1 MLSRDKIAFRTD
13 IKLILNLNTHIEKDM
28 AKGENKLMKRKK
40 IEGVDMKQLDMALL
54 MENPSETADSPKDDK
69 SSNDDPDIDNTV
81 DIEHNTIYTG
91 PNYMDRQ
98 WNTIFPTDIYRLQRN
113 THRRQ

>member
-13 IKLILNLNTHIEKDM
+13 LKLILNLNTHIEKDM

-54 MENPSETADSPKDDK
+54 MENPSETADPPKDEK
-69 SSNDDPDIDNTV
+69 SSL
-81 DIEHNTIYTG
+81 YS
-91 PNYMDRQ
+91 
-98 WNTIFPTDIYRLQRN
+98 L
-113 THRRQ
+113 